1 MKTIMLLLVLF
12 IPSVMFPQVS
22 QVSITRNY
30 IADEINKGSVVPAK
44 YAAYLE
50 YCSNYHNV
58 DATLC
63 GGFEMPTASQ
73 FTGYDEAV
81 TLGQKMLDDR
91 KAQRLRELGP
101 TGAKAEELKEAS
113 RTVQTLAAVRATLK
127 KVCPMKPDASV
138 CKGAE
143 KEISIQIVATH
154 PDLQT
159 YIETG
164 VQPSTVRILGSVVYA
179 DLEPER

>member
-1 MKTIMLLLVLF
+1 MLLLVLF
-12 IPSVMFPQVS
+12 IPSVMFS
-22 QVSITRNY
+22 QVTQVGITRNY
-30 IADEINKGSVVPAK
+30 ITDEINKGSVVPAK
-44 YAAYLE
+44 YTAYLE
-50 YCSNYHNV
+50 YCSKYHSV
-58 DATLC
+58 DTTLC
-63 GGFEMPTASQ
+63 GGFEMRTPSQ
-73 FTGYDEAV
+73 FTANDEAV
-81 TLGQKMLDDR
+81 TLGQKMLDNR

-101 TGAKAEELKEAS
+101 TEAKAEELREAS

-138 CKGAE
+138 CKGDE